1 MDEGKE
7 GRKGKLKKNINE
19 ALMAVTVQN
28 ATSWDVTPCSL
39 VS

>member
-7 GRKGKLKKNINE
+7 GRNGKLKNINE
-19 ALMAVTVQN
+19 AVMVVTVQN